1 MVTFTEKVQKT
12 MTMPDYKVR
21 KNRSGFFRSAAV
33 PAAPGYSSRPKPNN
47 TFTPSSALR
56 FTLLKE
62 QARRY
67 KEKLDLVSKIG
78 SVLAGCVTLPDIYT
92 SLAQSVIGVF
102 PQADSLYVYQVD
114 PLHKGIRFVH
124 AVQNTRTRQSSSLI
138 TSIAPV
144 FSPNGLQSEV
154 VRTSQPLMINDLQ
167 RYADL
172 QGCIFPEMTGAAP
185 AQSILLSP
193 MLARKETV
201 GILELVSDARYRF
214 TGADCDLLTSIGST
228 AALAIQNQYLKD
240 EVDQTSRALVKTYES
255 TIESWRRALELRDHK
270 TEGHAARVAEMT
282 VRLGAWLGV
291 ERRELVFLRF
301 GAVLHDIGKIGI
313 PDAVLLK
320 PGPLEDDEMGI
331 MRKHPEFAF
340 EMLSALPNFAP
351 VLEIPYYHH
360 ERWDGGGY
368 PHGLEGEQIPFS
380 ARIFSVVDVWDA
392 LLSDRPYRNAWPEE
406 QAITYIQNESG
417 KQFDPHVVE
426 AFLALVI
433 TRKYQN

>member
-1 MVTFTEKVQKT
+1 
-12 MTMPDYKVR
+12 MTMPEIKVR
-21 KNRSGFFRSAAV
+21 KNRSGFSRRAASLLSENL
-33 PAAPGYSSRPKPNN
+33 PARPNIN
-47 TFTPSSALR
+47 RNFSPSSFLR

-62 QARRY
+62 QSRRY
-67 KEKLDLVSKIG
+67 KEKLDCISQIG
-78 SVLAGCVTLPDIYT
+78 TTLAKCTALPEIYEH
-92 SLAQSVIGVF
+92 LAQSVMRVF
-102 PQADSLYVYQVD
+102 PRADALYIYQVE
-114 PLHKGIRFVH
+114 PQQKIIRFVH
-124 AVQNTRTRQSSSLI
+124 AVKNTSKWSRQDQVPIFPS
-138 TSIAPV
+138 

-154 VRTSQPLMINDLQ
+154 VRTNQPILINDLQ
-167 RYADL
+167 RYASL
-172 QGCIFPEMTGAAP
+172 QGCIFPEMACPAP
-185 AQSILLSP
+185 AQSILLAP
-193 MLARKETV
+193 MLARKETF
-201 GILELVSDARYRF
+201 GILELMGDARYQF
-214 TGADCDLLTSIGST
+214 NSIDCDLLTSIGST

-240 EVDQTSRALVKTYES
+240 EVDQSSRALVKTYES

-270 TEGHAARVAEMT
+270 TEGHASRVAEMT

-313 PDAVLLK
+313 PDSVLLK
-320 PGPLEDDEMGI
+320 PGPLADDEMGI

-368 PHGLEGEQIPFS
+368 PRGLEGEQIPFS

-392 LLSDRPYRNAWPEE
+392 LLSDRPYRNAWQEE
-406 QAITYIQNESG
+406 EAITYIQNESG

-433 TRKYQN
+433 TRKYQS

>member
-1 MVTFTEKVQKT
+1 VTLTEKVQNT
-12 MTMPDYKVR
+12 MTMPELKVR
-21 KNRSGFFRSAAV
+21 KNRSGAAHKPV
-33 PAAPGYSSRPKPNN
+33 LPSVQDFASRPKFNKS
-47 TFTPSSALR
+47 FSPSSYLR

-62 QARRY
+62 QSRRY
-67 KEKLDLVSKIG
+67 REKLGLISQVG
-78 SVLAGCVTLPDIYT
+78 SVLAGCTALAEIYER
-92 SLAQSVIGVF
+92 LEQSVMRAF
-102 PQADSLYVYQVD
+102 PQADALYIYQVD
-114 PLHKGIRFVH
+114 PIHKGVRLVN
-124 AVQNTRTRQSSSLI
+124 AVEKT
-138 TSIAPV
+138 IARPSQV
-144 FSPNGLQSEV
+144 VAAVTPRFSPDGLQSEV

-167 RYADL
+167 RYAAL
-172 QGCIFPEMTGAAP
+172 QGCIFPEMNGPMP
-185 AQSILLSP
+185 AQSILLAP
-193 MLARKETV
+193 MLARKETL
-201 GILELVSDARYRF
+201 GLLELIGEARYRF
-214 TGADCDLLTSIGST
+214 STSDCELLTSIGST
-228 AALAIQNQYLKD
+228 AAMAIQNQYLRD
-240 EVDQTSRALVKTYES
+240 EVEQTNRALVKTYES

-320 PGPLEDDEMGI
+320 PGPLEDDERGI

-360 ERWDGGGY
+360 ERWDGQGY

-392 LLSDRPYRNAWPEE
+392 LLSDRPYRNAWREE
-406 QAITYIQNESG
+406 EAITYIQEESG

-426 AFLALVI
+426 AFLALVV

>member
-1 MVTFTEKVQKT
+1 
-12 MTMPDYKVR
+12 MTMPEIKVR
-21 KNRSGFFRSAAV
+21 KNRSGHFHKAAS
-33 PAAPGYSSRPKPNN
+33 PLIENSQARPKLVRS
-47 TFTPSSALR
+47 FSPSSYLR

-62 QARRY
+62 QSRRY
-67 KEKLDLVSKIG
+67 KEKLDRINQIG
-78 SVLAGCVTLPDIYT
+78 AALANAAVLPEIYER
-92 SLAQSVIGVF
+92 LAQSIISVF
-102 PQADSLYVYQVD
+102 PMASALYIYQVESQ
-114 PLHKGIRFVH
+114 HKGIRFVH
-124 AVQNTRTRQSSSLI
+124 AVQNAAGRPQPVSVP
-138 TSIAPV
+138 IAPS

-154 VRTSQPLMINDLQ
+154 VRTSQPLLINDLE
-167 RYADL
+167 RYAAI
-172 QGCIFPEMTGAAP
+172 QGCIFPEMTGP
-185 AQSILLSP
+185 DQAQSILLAP
-193 MLARKETV
+193 MIARKETL
-201 GILELVSDARYRF
+201 GILELVGDARYRF
-214 TGADCDLLTSIGST
+214 STADCDLLTSIGAV
-228 AALAIQNQYLKD
+228 AALAVQNQYLKD
-240 EVDQTSRALVKTYES
+240 ELDQTSRALVKTYES

-270 TEGHAARVAEMT
+270 TEGHASRVAEMT

-313 PDAVLLK
+313 PDSVLLK
-320 PGPLEDDEMGI
+320 PGPLADDEMGI

-380 ARIFSVVDVWDA
+380 ARIFAVVDVWDA
-392 LLSDRPYRNAWPEE
+392 LLSDRPYRTAWREDE
-406 QAITYIQNESG
+406 AITYIQNESG

-433 TRKYQN
+433 TRKYQS